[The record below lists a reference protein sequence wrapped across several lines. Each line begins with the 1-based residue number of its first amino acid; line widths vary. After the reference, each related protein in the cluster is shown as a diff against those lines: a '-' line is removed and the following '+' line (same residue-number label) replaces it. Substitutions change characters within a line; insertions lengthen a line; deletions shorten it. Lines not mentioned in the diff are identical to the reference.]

1 MALSLDKEFC
11 LRMYKQMLTI
21 RMFEEKAIELFEHNL
36 IRGNVHPCIGQ
47 EAVSVGVCSS
57 LRRDDYMLNT
67 HRGHGNCIAKGADL
81 KLMMAELLG
90 KATGYCK
97 GKGGSMHIADF
108 EGGNLGANGIVGGG
122 IPIAVGAGISIQN
135 RGTDQVV
142 ACFFGDGATNQGTFH
157 ESLNLAALWKLPVVF
172 VCENNLYALST
183 PVREAISAS
192 RISDR
197 AIAYGMPGISLN
209 GNDVIEV
216 YTKTKEAVQRARAGE
231 GPTLLD
237 CITYRFFGHFTGDPG
252 RGITYRPK
260 EEMDEWLNRCP
271 IKQLREKLLQEK
283 IMTEE
288 TGKEIEANVKTSIE
302 EGVQFAKE
310 SPFPSADE
318 AVQDVFFEMM

>member
-1 MALSLDKEFC
+1 LIDKILDLK
-11 LRMYKQMLTI
+11 MYEQMLTI

-90 KATGYCK
+90 KSTGYCK

-157 ESLNLAALWKLPVVF
+157 ESLNLAALWRLPIIF

-183 PVREAISAS
+183 PVGEAVSVP

-197 AIAYGMPGISLN
+197 ATAYGIPGISLD
-209 GNDVIEV
+209 GNNIIEV
-216 YTKTKEAVQRARAGE
+216 YLKTKEAVERARAGG

-252 RGITYRPK
+252 RGITYRSK

-271 IKQLREKLLQEK
+271 VKQFKERLLQEK

-288 TGKEIEANVKTSIE
+288 NGKAIEANVKASIE
-302 EGVQFAKE
+302 EAVQFAKE
-310 SPFPSADE
+310 SPFPSPEE
-318 AVQDVFFEMM
+318 AVQDLFF

>member
-1 MALSLDKEFC
+1 MTLSIHHELLLK
-11 LRMYKQMLTI
+11 MYREMLTI

-36 IRGNVHPCIGQ
+36 IRGNIHPCIGQ
-47 EAVSVGVCSS
+47 EAVSIGVCSS

-90 KATGYCK
+90 KSTGYCK

-108 EGGNLGANGIVGGG
+108 EAGNLGANGIVGGG

-157 ESLNLAALWKLPVVF
+157 ESLNLAALWKLPVIF

-183 PVREAISAS
+183 PIREAVSISC
-192 RISDR
+192 ISDR

-216 YTKTKEAVQRARAGE
+216 YTKTKEAVERARAGE

-252 RGITYRPK
+252 RGITYRSK
-260 EEMDEWLNRCP
+260 AEMDHWLNRCP
-271 IKQLREKLLQEK
+271 IKQFKELLVQEK

-288 TGKEIEANVKTSIE
+288 MEKTIWADVKSSIDEAVR
-302 EGVQFAKE
+302 FAEE
-310 SPFPSADE
+310 SPFPLPEE
-318 AVQDVFFEMM
+318 AAQDLFF

>member
-1 MALSLDKEFC
+1 MPLLINKELC
-11 LRMYKQMLTI
+11 LEMYEKMLTI
-21 RMFEEKAIELFEHNL
+21 RRFEEKVIGLFEHNL

-135 RGTDQVV
+135 RGKDRVV

-157 ESLNLAALWKLPVVF
+157 ESLNLAALWKLPVIF

-183 PVREAISAS
+183 PIREAISIS

-197 AIAYGMPGISLN
+197 AIAYGMPGMSLN

-216 YTKTKEAVQRARAGE
+216 YTKTKEAVERARAGK

-237 CITYRFFGHFTGDPG
+237 CVTYRFFGHFTGDPG
-252 RGITYRPK
+252 RGIAYRTK
-260 EEMDEWLNRCP
+260 EEMDQWLSRCP
-271 IKQLREKLLQEK
+271 IKQLKERLIQEK

-288 TGKEIEANVKTSIE
+288 TGKAIEANVKASIE
-302 EGVQFAKE
+302 EAVQFAKE
-310 SPFPSADE
+310 SPYPSPEE
-318 AVQDVFFEMM
+318 AVQDLFN

>member
-1 MALSLDKEFC
+1 MSFALNKNQC
-11 LRMYKQMLTI
+11 LELYEKMVTI
-21 RMFEEKAIELFEHNL
+21 RMFEEKAIELFQHNL

-47 EAVSVGVCSS
+47 EAVSVGACSS

-81 KLMMAELLG
+81 RLMMAELMG
-90 KATGYCK
+90 KSTGYCK

-157 ESLNLAALWKLPVVF
+157 ESLNLAALWKLPVIF
-172 VCENNLYALST
+172 VCENNQYALST
-183 PVREAISAS
+183 PIREAISIS
-192 RISDR
+192 RISER
-197 AIAYGMPGISLN
+197 ATAYGIPGMSID
-209 GNDVIEV
+209 GNDIVEV
-216 YTKTKEAVQRARAGE
+216 YLKTKEAVQRARGGE

-237 CITYRFFGHFTGDPG
+237 CVTYRFFGHFTGDPG
-252 RGITYRPK
+252 RGITYRSK
-260 EEMDEWLNRCP
+260 EEMDQWLNRCP
-271 IKQLREKLLQEK
+271 IKQFKERLIQEK

-288 TGKEIEANVKTSIE
+288 TGKAIEANVKASIE
-302 EGVQFAKE
+302 EAVQFAKE
-310 SPFPSADE
+310 SPFPSPEE
-318 AVQDVFFEMM
+318 AAQDLFN

>member
-1 MALSLDKEFC
+1 MAFVLDQNQC
-11 LRMYKQMLTI
+11 LELYEQMLTI

-90 KATGYCK
+90 KSTGYCK

-157 ESLNLAALWKLPVVF
+157 ESLNLAALWKLPVIF

-183 PVREAISAS
+183 PIREAISIS

-197 AIAYGMPGISLN
+197 AIAYGMPGMSLN

-216 YTKTKEAVQRARAGE
+216 YTKTKEAVERARAGE
-231 GPTLLD
+231 GPALLD

-252 RGITYRPK
+252 RGITYRSK

-271 IKQLREKLLQEK
+271 IKQFKERLIQEK

-288 TGKEIEANVKTSIE
+288 TGKAIEANVKASIAE
-302 EGVQFAKE
+302 AVQFANE
-310 SPFPSADE
+310 SPFPSPDE
-318 AVQDVFFEMM
+318 AMQDLFC